1 MSDDGQAEENQ
12 VSGCQSKE
20 KPHSIMAKI
29 NISKKKD
36 DGLLKLANKSGRI
49 KKRKSQSKA
58 LKETICRMKMEQYQK
73 EFKWK
78 KEKEI
83 LLQKLNN
90 DREKVRPKSIS
101 KKT

>member
-1 MSDDGQAEENQ
+1 MT
-12 VSGCQSKE
+12 
-20 KPHSIMAKI
+20 KI

-36 DGLLKLANKSGRI
+36 DGLLKMANKSGRI
-49 KKRKSQSKA
+49 KKRKSQAKG

-73 EFKWK
+73 ELKWQ

-90 DREKVRPKSIS
+90 DREKV
-101 KKT
+101 